1 MSDGF
6 GGEGFEG
13 LIPEAWVSAEQA
25 VRLTSLRTDSL
36 VPRKY
41 EEGLCWVLGEG
52 GHCLRDSHFGE
63 GAVTCGE

>member
-6 GGEGFEG
+6 GGGGFEG

-41 EEGLCWVLGEG
+41 EEGLCWV
-52 GHCLRDSHFGE
+52 FGE
-63 GAVTCGE
+63 GATAFEIVILEKEL